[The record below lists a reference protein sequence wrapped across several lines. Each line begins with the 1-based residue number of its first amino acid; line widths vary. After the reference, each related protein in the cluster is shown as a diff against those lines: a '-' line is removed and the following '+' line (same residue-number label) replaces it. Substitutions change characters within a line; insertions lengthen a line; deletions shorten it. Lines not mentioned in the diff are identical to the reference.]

1 MPKKIPS
8 SRPTDRPKNE
18 QEPLL
23 RVENLTTIFETSRS
37 TMAAVKNVSFNVKA
51 GETFALVGESGSGK
65 SITALSVIRLLP
77 DAAKVTAGTVKFDGT
92 DLLMLPERDLRDIR
106 GSGISMI
113 FQEPMTSLN
122 PVVKVGKQISE
133 VLMRHQSMSKAQ
145 ARQRALDLL
154 DAVKIPKP
162 GYAIDTYAHELS
174 GGMKQRVMI
183 AIALACEP
191 KLLIADE
198 PTTALDVT
206 IQAQVLDL
214 INDLQQ
220 QFKMAII
227 FITHDLGVVKQV
239 ADHVAVMK
247 EGEIV
252 EQSSNEVFFTSP
264 QHPYSWELFAALPTM
279 EKRGQPLLASHGK
292 QKTQPVSYVAEPND
306 TLRVNDLKVHFPIR
320 KGFLKRVVGHV
331 KAVDGVSLEIP
342 KGKTI
347 ALVGES
353 GSGKTT
359 VGKGILRLVQP
370 TAGEV
375 TYLGLP
381 IHNLDRKQLL
391 GQRANL
397 QIIFQDP
404 YSSMNP
410 RMLVGEII
418 EEGMKALKV
427 IDDAKARKVRVL
439 ELLEQ
444 VGLDK
449 DTHLRYPHE
458 FSGGQ
463 RQRICIA
470 RALAVNPKI
479 IICDEPT
486 SALDVSVQAQIL
498 DLLNDLQNQ
507 YGISYLFI
515 THNMSVV
522 AYFADRVAVMYQG
535 KIVEQGDVE
544 QVLTNPTHEYT
555 KALLSAVPKLVPPVQ
570 AA

>member
-1 MPKKIPS
+1 MPNS
-8 SRPTDRPKNE
+8 
-18 QEPLL
+18 LL
-23 RVENLTTIFETSRS
+23 HVDNLTTKFETSRH
-37 TMAAVKNVSFNVKA
+37 TITAVNDVSFQVQA

-65 SITALSVIRLLP
+65 SVTALSVIRLLP
-77 DAAKVTAGTVKFDGT
+77 VAAEVSSGAVNFDGA
-92 DLLMLPERDLRDIR
+92 DLLTLPEREMRNIR

-122 PVVKVGKQISE
+122 PVVKVGRQISE
-133 VLMRHQSMSKAQ
+133 VLIRHQNMTKAQ

-162 GYAIDTYAHELS
+162 SYTIDTYAHELS

-220 QFKMAII
+220 QFKMAIL
-227 FITHDLGVVKQV
+227 FITHDLAVVKQV

-247 EGEIV
+247 EGVII
-252 EQSSNEVFFTSP
+252 EQSSNEVFFSSP
-264 QHPYSWELFAALPTM
+264 QHQYSWDLFAALPAM
-279 EKRGQPLLASHGK
+279 EKRGRPLLASNNK
-292 QKTQPVSYVAEPND
+292 QIHEAVVEGANGNG
-306 TLRVNDLKVHFPIR
+306 TLSVTDLKVHFPIR
-320 KGFLKRVVGHV
+320 KGILKRTVGHV

-342 KGKTI
+342 AGKTV

-370 TAGEV
+370 TSGEV
-375 TYLGLP
+375 NYLGLP
-381 IHNLDRKQLL
+381 IHNIDRKQLL
-391 GQRANL
+391 EQRTNL
-397 QIIFQDP
+397 QIVFQDP

-410 RMLVGEII
+410 RMVVGEII
-418 EEGMKALKV
+418 EEGMKALNV
-427 IDDAKARKVRVL
+427 VADAKSRKLRVL

-444 VGLDK
+444 VGLDQYA
-449 DTHLRYPHE
+449 HLRYPHE

-498 DLLNDLQNQ
+498 DLLNNLQDR

-535 KIVEQGDVE
+535 KIVEQGEVE
-544 QVLTNPTHEYT
+544 QVLMQPHHEYT
-555 KALLSAVPKLVPPVQ
+555 KKLLSAVPKLAPPMRD
-570 AA
+570 A